1 MKTRK
6 FSKAEV
12 DNAVKIFEENIN
24 HLDTNI
30 SREDG
35 DYYITISIKEIG
47 KSNWLGSSLLEI
59 VVDFV
64 RAYETLGKDLFFTV
78 EVNENEPAAQIV
90 FAIK

>member
-1 MKTRK
+1 METWK

-24 HLDTNI
+24 YLDTNI

-35 DYYITISIKEIG
+35 DDYIAISIKENG
-47 KSNWLGSSLLEI
+47 KSNWLGSSLLEK

-78 EVNENEPAAQIV
+78 EVNENEPAAQIS